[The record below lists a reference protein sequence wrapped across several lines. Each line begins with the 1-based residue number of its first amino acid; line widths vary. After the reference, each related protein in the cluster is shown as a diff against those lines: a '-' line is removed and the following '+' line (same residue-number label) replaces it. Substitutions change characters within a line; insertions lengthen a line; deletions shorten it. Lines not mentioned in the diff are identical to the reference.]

1 MGDVEATNADLF
13 LGKLEEERRR
23 EREREREKARRRK
36 GA

>member
-23 EREREREKARRRK
+23 RIVFTLIS
-36 GA
+36 